1 MSARH
6 SAFGAA
12 RFAVL
17 PSGRCTREQTAH
29 LGDFLLRSHR
39 QDQMATRPVEDYEAA
54 LDDIATRGAAAIR
67 DTKARFDEAVSD
79 AAETGR
85 EALDSAREA
94 RDSLADSLL
103 HAVKVRPYT
112 TLAIAGLI
120 GFLYGAMR
128 RR

>member
-1 MSARH
+1 
-6 SAFGAA
+6 
-12 RFAVL
+12 
-17 PSGRCTREQTAH
+17 
-29 LGDFLLRSHR
+29 
-39 QDQMATRPVEDYEAA
+39 MATRPVEDYEAA

>member
-1 MSARH
+1 
-6 SAFGAA
+6 
-12 RFAVL
+12 
-17 PSGRCTREQTAH
+17 
-29 LGDFLLRSHR
+29 
-39 QDQMATRPVEDYEAA
+39 
-54 LDDIATRGAAAIR
+54 
-67 DTKARFDEAVSD
+67 VSD

-85 EALDSAREA
+85 EALDNAREA
-94 RDSLADSLL
+94 RDTLADAVL